1 MKGSSDLAGKEP
13 SLNRYWKLALLL
25 LALAGASYAA
35 WQFQANRRAAKAMI
49 GIASGNGRIEAVEID
64 VAARTAG
71 RLSDVLVHEGDF
83 VEAGQVVATMDI
95 EQLNAQRR
103 EAMAQL
109 SRAKIAIGTARTLVA
124 QRQAEK
130 EAAAATVSQN
140 DVQLQSAQ
148 KRLTRSQ
155 QLSRSGTV
163 SEQTLDDDRTRAD
176 AAAATLGAA
185 KANLAATDAAIG
197 NAEAQVIDAE
207 AAVEAAEATV
217 VRIEADLR
225 DCDLKV
231 PRSGRVQYL
240 VAHPGE
246 VVAAG
251 GRVLNLLDVGDVFM
265 TFFLGTADAGRTAIG
280 SEARIVLDAAPQYV
294 IPARVSFVS
303 DVAQFTPK
311 TVETQEEREKL
322 MFRLRAQVPKE
333 LLQKYVTQV
342 KTGLPGRAYVRIDPA
357 AKWPAPLST
366 PLTP

>member
-1 MKGSSDLAGKEP
+1 MLV
-13 SLNRYWKLALLL
+13 
-25 LALAGASYAA
+25 ALAGAGYVA
-35 WQFQANRRAAKAMI
+35 WQYQATRFAAQAMA

-64 VAARTAG
+64 IAARTAG
-71 RLSDVLVHEGDF
+71 RLSDVLVREGDF
-83 VEAGQVVATMDI
+83 VEVGQVVATMDV

-109 SRAKIAIGTARTLVA
+109 SRARIAIDTARMLVS

-140 DVQLQSAQ
+140 DVLLQSAH
-148 KRLTRSQ
+148 KRLARSQ
-155 QLSRSGTV
+155 QLSKSGTV
-163 SEQTLDDDRTRAD
+163 SEQTLDDDRARAD
-176 AAAATLGAA
+176 GAAATLGAA
-185 KANLAATDAAIG
+185 RANLAATEAAIG
-197 NAEAQVIDAE
+197 TAEAQVVDAE

-217 VRIEADLR
+217 ARIEADLR
-225 DCDLKV
+225 DCALKA

-251 GRVLNLLDVGDVFM
+251 GRVLNLLDVGDVYM
-265 TFFLGTADAGRTAIG
+265 TFFLATTEAGRTAIG

-294 IPARVSFVS
+294 IPARISFVS

-311 TVETQEEREKL
+311 TVETEEEREKL

-333 LLQKYVTQV
+333 LLQKYMAQV
-342 KTGLPGRAYVRIDPA
+342 KTGLPGRAYVKIDPA
-357 AKWPAPLST
+357 AKWPPPLST